1 MKPTMILLLLGWQ
14 AAFGQS
20 PQDQP
25 TASRQ
30 RLRVGLRV
38 DSPERQIRDLFATQL
53 RKLGVEVVPL
63 PTGSDQPDFNDAHDV
78 ELRVLVAE
86 NHGVEES
93 LGRSA
98 PSRRYSITVTVTR
111 PADTNKQTA
120 SPDKTTSAEPQT
132 GFITLE
138 DLQTRRVAAAWIAVA
153 DEKDLES
160 TCADLVSKF
169 NQEVVEADPK
179 ETASVEPPPPEPVI
193 VKALI
198 LFPPEPGLTPIYD
211 VPPIVIHKV
220 QPQYSEVARRA
231 GVEGVVLLYAEVDT
245 SGRAVNV
252 RVIRSLGYG
261 LDERAIEAVTKW
273 RFKPALKD
281 GEPVQVGSTFE
292 VAFKLLRQ

>member
-1 MKPTMILLLLGWQ
+1 
-14 AAFGQS
+14 
-20 PQDQP
+20 
-25 TASRQ
+25 
-30 RLRVGLRV
+30 V
-38 DSPERQIRDLFATQL
+38 DSPERQIRDVFATEL
-53 RKLGVEVVPL
+53 RKLEGVAVVPL
-63 PTGSDQPDFNDAHDV
+63 TTGNDQPDFNDANDV
-78 ELRVLVAE
+78 MLRVLVAE

-98 PSRRYSITVTVTR
+98 AVRRYSITVTVTVTR
-111 PADTNKQTA
+111 PADKNKQTG
-120 SPDKTTSAEPQT
+120 SPDDTTSAEPQT

-193 VKALI
+193 VQALI

-211 VPPIVIHKV
+211 VPPIVIHKE

-231 GVEGVVLLYAEVDT
+231 GVEGVVLLYAEVDI

-261 LDERAIEAVTKW
+261 LDERASEAVTKW

-292 VAFKLLRQ
+292 VAFKLLRP

>member
-1 MKPTMILLLLGWQ
+1 MPHTIGKNEPMKPTMILLLLGSQ
-14 AAFGQS
+14 AVFGQS
-20 PQDQP
+20 PRDQP
-25 TASRQ
+25 TASPQ

-38 DSPERQIRDLFATQL
+38 DSPERQIRDVFATQL
-53 RKLGVEVVPL
+53 RKLEGVEVVPL
-63 PTGSDQPDFNDAHDV
+63 PTGNDQPDFNDANDV

-98 PSRRYSITVTVTR
+98 PVRRYSITVTVTR
-111 PADTNKQTA
+111 PADKNEQTA
-120 SPDKTTSAEPQT
+120 SPDNTTSKEPQT

-179 ETASVEPPPPEPVI
+179 ETASVEPQPPEPVI

-198 LFPPEPGLTPIYD
+198 LFAPEPGLTPMYD
-211 VPPIVIHKV
+211 VPPIVIHKEP
-220 QPQYSEVARRA
+220 PQYSEVARRA
-231 GVEGVVLLYAEVDT
+231 GVEGVVVL
-245 SGRAVNV
+245 
-252 RVIRSLGYG
+252 
-261 LDERAIEAVTKW
+261 
-273 RFKPALKD
+273 
-281 GEPVQVGSTFE
+281 
-292 VAFKLLRQ
+292 